1 MTFCIVLFLFYL
13 KQKTTYEM
21 RNSDWCSDVC
31 LPIYILDRIQSLV
44 GSKAVILTGYGDQK
58 ETLITHLTDNVRDET
73 PDKPAV
79 WTKTAGQDHYFH
91 SMALNMLARRV
102 NEHAYSLNKET
113 TLVSIACAGAMV
125 GSGANDN
132 LLGTG
137 AERISRLG

>member
-1 MTFCIVLFLFYL
+1 MQKHAYDIHISYL
-13 KQKTTYEM
+13 G
-21 RNSDWCSDVC
+21 SDVC
-31 LPIYILDRIQSLV
+31 SSNL
-44 GSKAVILTGYGDQK
+44 
-58 ETLITHLTDNVRDET
+58 LTDNVRDET